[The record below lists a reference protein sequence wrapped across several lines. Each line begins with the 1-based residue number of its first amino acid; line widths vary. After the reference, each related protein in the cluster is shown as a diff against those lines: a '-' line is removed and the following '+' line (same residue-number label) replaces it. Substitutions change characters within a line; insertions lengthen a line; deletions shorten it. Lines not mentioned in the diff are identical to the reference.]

1 MEEGPLTGLRRAAA
15 LGAAALAVGAE
26 VAAPAGATW
35 LSALDAAVAVAFAGG
50 AAAVASVSR
59 RTADLALAVAVTWGL
74 GTIAAG
80 GDLPAEL
87 VLLHRAPLA
96 VLVVT
101 YPGRPLRAAELVATG
116 IAAVLAA
123 VAPVGVR
130 AGATAAVTGVAASV
144 AAVGAIRTA
153 PVLRPPRAAA
163 ALAGGAI
170 AAVAVVGAL
179 ELADPTA
186 VLAVYDAVLIASAA
200 GLLGL
205 LAVGRWSAAAATG
218 LALELGGGPAGA
230 PVTAGLAAVLRDP
243 DLELRIRLAG
253 GVWTDEAGA
262 PATPPEEVNRGYAVI
277 RCLLAD
283 GTEVALL
290 HDPMAITDP
299 AAAESAVAVAATAVD
314 NARREREVRDRIEH
328 LQRLR
333 RGLLDAADEE
343 RRALEDELRLGPLRE
358 ADAIA
363 ALLPEGPL
371 REELA
376 RVRAELAEIA
386 RGLYPAVLARD
397 GLVAALQAAAAR
409 SPHPVEVAVAGFDGA
424 RLPERVALT
433 AYYVVSEALVN
444 VAKHAGA
451 ATARIELT
459 AAAGHLNVRVVDD
472 GRGGADAGGGGLRGL
487 RDRVAAVDGDLRVTS
502 PPGGGT
508 VVAASLPLTAD
519 PAPRDGN

>member
-1 MEEGPLTGLRRAAA
+1 MEEGPLTTLRRAAA

-26 VAAPAGATW
+26 LAAPAGAMW
-35 LSALDAAVAVAFAGG
+35 LSALDAAVAMAFAGG
-50 AAAVASVSR
+50 AVAVAPVSG

-80 GDLPAEL
+80 GELPAAL
-87 VLLHRAPLA
+87 ILLHRAPLV

-101 YPGRPLRAAELVATG
+101 YPGRPLRTTAPMATG
-116 IAAVLAA
+116 IAAVVAA
-123 VAPVGVR
+123 VSPVDVR
-130 AGATAAVTGVAASV
+130 AAATAAVTAIAALA
-144 AAVGAIRTA
+144 AAVGAARTT

-163 ALAGGAI
+163 ALAGAAI
-170 AAVAVVGAL
+170 AVVATGGAL
-179 ELADPTA
+179 QLADPTA

-205 LAVGRWSAAAATG
+205 LATGRWNAAAATG

-243 DLELRIRLAG
+243 DLELRIRLVG
-253 GVWTDEAGA
+253 GAWTDEAGA
-262 PATPPEEVNRGYAVI
+262 PAAPPEAVGGGHAVI
-277 RCLLAD
+277 RRVLAD

-299 AAAESAVAVAATAVD
+299 AAAEAAVAVAATAVD

-376 RVRAELAEIA
+376 HVRAELAEIA

-397 GLVAALQAAAAR
+397 GLVAALQAVAAR
-409 SPHPVEVAVAGFDGA
+409 SPHPVAVAVAGLDGA
-424 RLPERVALT
+424 RLSERVALT
-433 AYYVVSEALVN
+433 AYYVVTEALVN

-451 ATARIELT
+451 ATARVELT
-459 AAAGHLNVRVVDD
+459 AAAGRLDVRVVDD
-472 GRGGADAGGGGLRGL
+472 GRGGADSGGGGLRGL
-487 RDRVAAVDGDLRVTS
+487 RDRVATVDGELRVTS

-508 VVAASLPLTAD
+508 VIAATLPLTVD
-519 PAPRDGN
+519 PRPPRS

>member
-1 MEEGPLTGLRRAAA
+1 VEEGPLTRLRRAAA

-26 VAAPAGATW
+26 LAAPAGAVW

-50 AAAVASVSR
+50 AAAVAQVSG
-59 RTADLALAVAVTWGL
+59 RTSDLALAVAVTWGL

-80 GDLPAEL
+80 GDLPAVL

-101 YPGRPLRAAELVATG
+101 YPGRPLWAAAPMATG
-116 IAAVLAA
+116 TAVVLAT
-123 VAPVGVR
+123 VSPVDVR
-130 AGATAAVTGVAASV
+130 AGATAAVTGIAALV
-144 AAVGAIRTA
+144 AAVGAARTA
-153 PVLRPPRAAA
+153 PVLRPPRSAA
-163 ALAGGAI
+163 ALAGGA
-170 AAVAVVGAL
+170 VAVVAIVGAL
-179 ELADPTA
+179 ELADPTV
-186 VLAVYDAVLIASAA
+186 VLAVYDAILIVSAA

-205 LAVGRWSAAAATG
+205 LAAGRWTAAAATG

-253 GVWTDEAGA
+253 GAWTDEAGA
-262 PATPPEEVNRGYAVI
+262 PAAPPEEVGGGHAVI
-277 RCLLAD
+277 RRVLAD

-328 LQRLR
+328 LLRLR

-343 RRALEDELRLGPLRE
+343 RRALEDEVRLGPLRE
-358 ADAIA
+358 ADALA

-376 RVRAELAEIA
+376 LVHAELAEIA
-386 RGLYPAVLARD
+386 RGLFPAVLARD
-397 GLVAALQAAAAR
+397 GLVAALQAVAAR
-409 SPHPVEVAVAGFDGA
+409 SPHPVAVAVAGLDGA

-433 AYYVVSEALVN
+433 AYYVVTEALVN
-444 VAKHAGA
+444 VTKHARA
-451 ATARIELT
+451 ATARVELT
-459 AAAGHLNVRVVDD
+459 AAAGRLDVRVVDD

-487 RDRVAAVDGDLRVTS
+487 RDRVAAVEGELRVTS
-502 PPGGGT
+502 PQGGGT
-508 VVAASLPLTAD
+508 VVAATLPLPAD
-519 PAPRDGN
+519 PRPRRS

>member
-1 MEEGPLTGLRRAAA
+1 VEEGPLTRLRRAAA
-15 LGAAALAVGAE
+15 LAAAALAIGAE
-26 VAAPAGATW
+26 AAAPAGAVW

-50 AAAVASVSR
+50 AAAVAPASG
-59 RTADLALAVAVTWGL
+59 RTADLALAIAVTWGL

-80 GDLPAEL
+80 GDLPAAL

-101 YPGRPLRAAELVATG
+101 YPGRPLWAAAPVATG
-116 IAAVLAA
+116 IAAVSAA
-123 VAPVGVR
+123 VSPVDAR
-130 AGATAAVTGVAASV
+130 AAATAAVSGIAALA
-144 AAVGAIRTA
+144 AAVGAARTA

-170 AAVAVVGAL
+170 AAVATAGAL

-186 VLAVYDAVLIASAA
+186 VLVVYDAVVIASAA

-205 LAVGRWSAAAATG
+205 LAAGRWSAAAATG
-218 LALELGGGPAGA
+218 LALELGGGRAGA

-253 GVWTDEAGA
+253 GAWTDEAGA
-262 PATPPEEVNRGYAVI
+262 PAAPPEAVDGGHAVT
-277 RCLLAD
+277 RRVLAD

-290 HDPMAITDP
+290 HDPAAITDP

-314 NARREREVRDRIEH
+314 NARRERVVRDRIAH

-343 RRALEDELRLGPLRE
+343 RRALEDELQLGPLRE

-371 REELA
+371 REELQ

-409 SPHPVEVAVAGFDGA
+409 SPHPVAVAVAGLESA
-424 RLPERVALT
+424 HLSERVALT
-433 AYYVVSEALVN
+433 VYYVVTEALVN

-451 ATARIELT
+451 ATARVELT
-459 AAAGHLNVRVVDD
+459 AEAGRLDVRVVDD

-487 RDRVAAVDGDLRVTS
+487 RDRVVAVGGELRVTS
-502 PPGGGT
+502 PPDGGT
-508 VVAASLPLTAD
+508 VVAATLPLPGD
-519 PAPRDGN
+519 PHPQRS

>member
-50 AAAVASVSR
+50 AAAVASVPG

-101 YPGRPLRAAELVATG
+101 YPGRPLRAADPVATA

-123 VAPVGVR
+123 VAPVDVR

-163 ALAGGAI
+163 ALAG
-170 AAVAVVGAL
+170 VGAL

-205 LAVGRWSAAAATG
+205 LAVGRWSAAAAAG

-253 GVWTDEAGA
+253 GVWTDEGGA

-277 RCLLAD
+277 RRVLAD

-459 AAAGHLNVRVVDD
+459 AAAGRLNVRVVDD

-508 VVAASLPLTAD
+508 VVAATLPLTAH

>member
-1 MEEGPLTGLRRAAA
+1 MGEGPLTRLRRAAA
-15 LGAAALAVGAE
+15 LGATALAVGAE
-26 VAAPAGATW
+26 VAAPAGTAW
-35 LSALDAAVAVAFAGG
+35 LSALDAAVAAAFAGG
-50 AAAVASVSR
+50 AAAVAPVSG

-80 GDLPAEL
+80 GDLPAGL

-101 YPGRPLRAAELVATG
+101 YPGRPLRAAAMATG
-116 IAAVLAA
+116 IAAALAA
-123 VAPVGVR
+123 VSPSDVR
-130 AGATAAVTGVAASV
+130 AAATAAVTGIAALA
-144 AAVGAIRTA
+144 AAVGAARTTA
-153 PVLRPPRAAA
+153 VLRPPRAAA

-170 AAVAVVGAL
+170 AVVATGGAL
-179 ELADPTA
+179 QLADPTA
-186 VLAVYDAVLIASAA
+186 VLAVYDLVLIASAA

-205 LAVGRWSAAAATG
+205 LAAGRWSAAAAAG

-253 GVWTDEAGA
+253 GAWTDEAGA
-262 PATPPEEVNRGYAVI
+262 PAAPPEAVDGGHAVI
-277 RCLLAD
+277 RRVLAD

-290 HDPMAITDP
+290 HDPIAITDP
-299 AAAESAVAVAATAVD
+299 TAAESAVAVAATAVD

-376 RVRAELAEIA
+376 RVRTELAEIA

-409 SPHPVEVAVAGFDGA
+409 SPHPVAVAVAGIDGA

-433 AYYVVSEALVN
+433 AYYVVTEALVN

-451 ATARIELT
+451 ATARVELT
-459 AAAGHLNVRVVDD
+459 AAAGRVDVRVVDD
-472 GRGGADAGGGGLRGL
+472 GRGGADDGGGGLRGL
-487 RDRVAAVDGDLRVTS
+487 RDRVAAVDGELRVTS

-508 VVAASLPLTAD
+508 VVAATLPLPAD
-519 PAPRDGN
+519 PHPRRS